1 MNRRAFLTTLLA
13 VGLGAFAGIAQLG
26 AAGADAGDQVREAIQ
41 RQRVMKVSYGG
52 FERLVEPHAVGT
64 SVGGHRAVLVW
75 QIEGGSKSD
84 PPTGWRTFLIADLRQ
99 VTVTVRGFTP
109 RPSYRREKSPLRTLE
124 FDVFGRAQDVVP
136 PSGE

>member
-1 MNRRAFLTTLLA
+1 MLAFWLGGVTGA
-13 VGLGAFAGIAQLG
+13 VPLG
-26 AAGADAGDQVREAIQ
+26 AANAEVADQVREAIQ
-41 RQRVMKVSYGG
+41 RQRVLKVTYGG

-64 SVGGHRAVLVW
+64 SIGGHRAVLVW

-84 PPTGWRTFLIADLRQ
+84 PPTGWRTFLVNELRQ
-99 VTVTVRGFTP
+99 VIVTVRGFTP

-136 PSGE
+136 PGNE